1 MTNEK
6 NLRRLLDHKYRLAIV
21 IFGTFGI
28 GLVTLLPLADEY
40 QDLQQRRT
48 EAETALAEGRL
59 VAHDLEACHERV
71 RAQVAQLEKLEAR
84 AVSSRRV
91 DEFRNRM
98 VEMVRESGC
107 QIRRIQ
113 VGAGQARKWLK
124 NDDPL
129 QSTAS
134 GTDGKNDS
142 GFQLESQTFTLSVTG
157 SLPKLKELLAALHAQ
172 HYLAHTKSFS
182 LRPAGQ
188 DGKEASLD
196 VELWLFDLARKKPV
210 SA

>member
-1 MTNEK
+1 MSVEK
-6 NLRRLLDHKYRLAIV
+6 NLRRMTDHKYRPAIV
-21 IFGTFGI
+21 IIVSFGI

-40 QDLQQRRT
+40 EDLKQRSVG
-48 EAETALAEGRL
+48 AETALAEARF
-59 VAHDLEACHERV
+59 VAQDLESFQRRV
-71 RAQVAQLEKLEAR
+71 QVQVAQLEKLEAR
-84 AVSSRRV
+84 AVSSQRV
-91 DEFRNRM
+91 HEFRNRM
-98 VEMVRESGC
+98 VDMVRESGC

-113 VGAGQARKWLK
+113 VGAGQTRKWLK

-134 GTDGKNDS
+134 GGDAKNDS

-157 SLPKLKELLAALHAQ
+157 SLPKLKELLATLHAQ
-172 HYLAHTKSFS
+172 HYLAHTRSFS
-182 LRPAGQ
+182 LRPVGQ

-196 VELWLFDLARKKPV
+196 LELWLFDLARKKPV